1 MKKQNEIMET
11 SNETESSPSS
21 SSSNPVIVNNSSA
34 TLSTNEVDDQQQAD
48 LNLELEKIKNVSLSQ
63 IESYLKADLNTIL
76 PAPLE

>member
-1 MKKQNEIMET
+1 MET
-11 SNETESSPSS
+11 SNETESSPS

-76 PAPLE
+76 PATLE

>member
-1 MKKQNEIMET
+1 VKKQNEIMET
-11 SNETESSPSS
+11 SNETESSPS

-76 PAPLE
+76 PATLE

>member
-11 SNETESSPSS
+11 SNETESSPS